1 MNYQK
6 PPLKPTQTILY
17 HSVGLFKKKVI
28 KLNDMVRFSFFL
40 EWNRTT
46 IQPRT
51 DLLMQNSSKT
61 STINK
66 NITDYDEFDF

>member
-1 MNYQK
+1 M
-6 PPLKPTQTILY
+6 TWC
-17 HSVGLFKKKVI
+17 VF
-28 KLNDMVRFSFFL
+28 FSFFL